1 MFPTDSAHEK
11 KRFHFDNLYM
21 DSPREYE
28 SIMLYQIGDLSCKA
42 GYTVEE
48 HKQLC
53 YEISYIFSGEGC
65 FYMDDK
71 KYKVSQGDIIINV
84 PDEIHKIES
93 GSCDNFRYFYIG
105 FKFNHSNYTKSPFF
119 NIEKR
124 LENLSGPVKKDRLN
138 INIPFLCALKELRN
152 RSEYSYVMINT
163 YIHQILVL
171 TYRVFFST
179 WESIYDYKDF
189 TGSSKEI
196 AYNVINFIDNNLLKI
211 DELVEIS
218 DTLGYSYSY
227 LSHIFKEEMGMTLQS
242 YFAERKLQKAKEFL
256 LEREM
261 SVTEI
266 SEALH
271 YESIHS
277 FSKAFKKSTGLSP
290 TEYQKKQ
297 IKNKNS

>member
-1 MFPTDSAHEK
+1 MLPVNNIHEK
-11 KRFHFDNLYM
+11 KRFHFDNLYL

-42 GYTVEE
+42 GHIVKE
-48 HKQLC
+48 HKQFC
-53 YEISYIFSGEGC
+53 YEISYIFSGEGY
-65 FYMDDK
+65 FYMNNE
-71 KYKVSQGDIIINV
+71 KYKVNQGDIIINV
-84 PDEIHKIES
+84 PDGIHKIES
-93 GSCDNFRYFYIG
+93 GNCDNFRYFYIG
-105 FKFNHSNYTKSPFF
+105 FKFNHDNYTKSPFF

-124 LENLSGPVKKDRLN
+124 FEVLDDPIKKDRLN

-152 RSEYSYVMINT
+152 RTEYSYVMINT

-171 TYRVFFST
+171 VYRNFFSN

-189 TGSSKEI
+189 TGSPREI

-211 DELVEIS
+211 DELTEIS

-227 LSHIFKEEMGMTLQS
+227 LSHVFKEEMGMTLQS
-242 YFAERKLQKAKEFL
+242 YFAERKLQKAKDFL
-256 LEREM
+256 IDREM
-261 SVTEI
+261 TITEI

-277 FSKAFKKSTGLSP
+277 FSKAFKKSVGISP
-290 TEYQKKQ
+290 REYQKTQ
-297 IKNKNS
+297 NL